1 MTFLP
6 GGRAMSAHEVKLFE
20 ANFNVWKTD
29 RAAGLTESK
38 AFERY
43 VIEQVLKNFDLSND
57 AIESGDCGA
66 ADDGGVDAVYLFMN
80 NTHIALEVPPI
91 IPAGPIELHLI
102 QAKYEKGFTETAVQ
116 KLESF
121 AKDLLNYNKPVDDLK
136 YLNSKARDAIRN
148 FREKYNDEVMGNPH
162 TLSVIFHYGCKAA
175 TETGPK
181 DKVTLRAQNLI
192 SYVKSILSSAD
203 VRFIPWTA
211 KRLLNTA
218 RKVPGTDVVVPVAES
233 FATEDGSTVCLIK
246 LRDYAEKL
254 LTNADG
260 GLQTRFLEPNVRD
273 YNGKSN
279 PVNKQIRATLE
290 EMPVASQ
297 PQEDFWWLNNGI
309 TILADECPVNGH
321 KMKIKNPEVVNG
333 LQTSHEIL
341 EWYNAHKKDKDT
353 RNVLVRVIV
362 PTDEKSRS
370 KIIKATNSQT
380 AVSTLSLMSTD
391 PIQEDIEDRLR
402 LYGLF
407 YDRKKGE
414 YRRLKKAIKKIV
426 GIGTMAQAVM
436 AIALQKPDQS
446 RGRPESYVKDH
457 TAEVFDTAVDRDLY
471 ASCIL
476 LDRQVIEFLQTQAL
490 ESDEM
495 RDIRYYVS
503 MLVGTEWNIASRTP
517 DSIAKAIAAVVK
529 PIPPENLKK
538 ETAKAREVYKSL
550 GSTDVVAKSAEM
562 TKKVLSG
569 W

>member
-1 MTFLP
+1 
-6 GGRAMSAHEVKLFE
+6 MSAHEVKLFE
-20 ANFNVWKTD
+20 ANFNVWKTE

-43 VIEQVLKNFDLSND
+43 VIEQVLKDFDLSND

-66 ADDGGVDAVYLFMN
+66 GDDGGVDAVYLFMN
-80 NTHIALEVPPI
+80 NTHIALETPPI
-91 IPAGPIELHLI
+91 VPAGPIELHLI
-102 QAKYEKGFTETAVQ
+102 QAKYEKGFAETAVQ

-121 AKDLLNYNKPVDDLK
+121 AKDLLSYDKSVDDLK

-175 TETGPK
+175 TEPGPK
-181 DKVTLRAQNLI
+181 DKVTLRAENLVK
-192 SYVKSILSSAD
+192 YVKGILSSAD

-211 KRLLNTA
+211 KRLLETA
-218 RKVPGTDVVVPVAES
+218 RKVPETDVVVPVAES

-246 LRDYAEKL
+246 LKDYAEKL
-254 LTNADG
+254 LTKSDG

-279 PVNKQIRATLE
+279 PVNKQIRTTLE
-290 EMPVASQ
+290 EMPVVS
-297 PQEDFWWLNNGI
+297 QEDFWRLNNGI

-333 LQTSHEIL
+333 LQTSHEIFV
-341 EWYNAHKKDKDT
+341 WYNAHKHDKDT

-380 AVSTLSLMSTD
+380 PVSMLSLMSTD
-391 PIQEDIEDRLR
+391 QIQEDIEDRLR

-414 YRRLKKAIKKIV
+414 YRRLKKPIKKIV
-426 GIGTMAQAVM
+426 GMNDVAQAVM
-436 AIALQKPDQS
+436 AIALQKPDQA
-446 RGRPESYVKDH
+446 RGRPETYVKNH
-457 TAEVFDTAVDRDLY
+457 TAEVFDTTVDRDLY
-471 ASCIL
+471 AACVL
-476 LDRQVIEFLQTQAL
+476 LDRQVIDFLQTQGL
-490 ESDEM
+490 DSDEV

-503 MLVGTEWNIASRTP
+503 MLVGTEWNLASRTA

-529 PIPPENLKK
+529 PIPLANLKK
-538 ETAKAREVYKSL
+538 ATEKARAVYNNL
-550 GSTDVVAKSAEM
+550 GANDVVAKSADM
-562 TKKVLSG
+562 TTQVLLG